1 MFDYYWISKKDLQ
14 RIVFILKE
22 YRTMCQLLLSDVNK
36 VNSKSFLI
44 DRSNYLSEQI
54 GSIERTIR

>member
-1 MFDYYWISKKDLQ
+1 MFNYYWIGKEDLQ

-36 VNSKSFLI
+36 VHNKAFLI
-44 DRSNYLSEQI
+44 ERSNYLSEQI
-54 GSIERTIR
+54 GSIERTIK